1 VCAPITAVDLVRE
14 QVPDETKVDPAQIS
28 LVPRFTIRTLLVI
41 LTVCAVI
48 FVMIGTATRG
58 QSWAWGV
65 TIGILSVI
73 IVAITHA
80 AWFGIA
86 RLFLQMSQDKP
97 QISESELRQV
107 MASLQSKAAPDV
119 GPIEQSPS
127 GAQSTQSTS

>member
-1 VCAPITAVDLVRE
+1 VCVPITAADRVRE
-14 QVPDETKVDPAQIS
+14 QIPDETKADSAQQS
-28 LVPRFTIRTLLVI
+28 LVPRFTIRTLLII

-58 QSWAWGV
+58 QYWAWGV

-73 IVAITHA
+73 IVALTHA

-107 MASLQSKAAPDV
+107 MASLQPKAGLEGSQV
-119 GPIEQSPS
+119 EQSPS
-127 GAQSTQSTS
+127 GAQRAQSTS

>member
-1 VCAPITAVDLVRE
+1 MPEPT
-14 QVPDETKVDPAQIS
+14 PDETKADAAQQS
-28 LVPRFTIRTLLVI
+28 LVPRFTIRTLLVM

-58 QSWAWGV
+58 QYWAWGV

-73 IVAITHA
+73 IVALTHA

-86 RLFLQMSQDKP
+86 WLFLQMSQDKP

-107 MASLQSKAAPDV
+107 MASPPAESASQS
-119 GPIEQSPS
+119 SPGEHAMR
-127 GAQSTQSTS
+127 GAQQAS